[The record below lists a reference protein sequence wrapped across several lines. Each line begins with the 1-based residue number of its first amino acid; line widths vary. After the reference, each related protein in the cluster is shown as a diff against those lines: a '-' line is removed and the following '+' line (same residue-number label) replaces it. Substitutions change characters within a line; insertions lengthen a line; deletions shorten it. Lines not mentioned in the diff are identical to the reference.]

1 MNFLHFSNTLS
12 DCSACRKILASDSK
26 DAYMSRV
33 KNRVQEKGPYVS
45 WKVRVTWMEES
56 FIITITIMQ
65 HFLLHFWDYVSKI
78 KIIIMLLPKCA
89 KLFLFFVT
97 MVLSAIFFSCL
108 YGWICYND
116 ISEKIIM
123 VEFAIVCVNLACG

>member
-1 MNFLHFSNTLS
+1 
-12 DCSACRKILASDSK
+12 
-26 DAYMSRV
+26 
-33 KNRVQEKGPYVS
+33 
-45 WKVRVTWMEES
+45 MEES
-56 FIITITIMQ
+56 FSITITIMQ

-78 KIIIMLLPKCA
+78 KIIIMLLPKRA

-116 ISEKIIM
+116 IS
-123 VEFAIVCVNLACG
+123 